1 MYAPFTEQRRNID
14 RFSTLYSFEGPFE
27 LLYADIADITFL
39 IYTFSMKNKSLSSK
53 KLKLLQKD
61 ISERRKTGNK
71 LTIQTERETGRQR
84 ESLNKTIEKDWT
96 KKCNV
101 LMFSLKVR
109 DGQGFA
115 VDSKIKEAKR
125 CKKRLR

>member
-61 ISERRKTGNK
+61 ISERRKTGKK
-71 LTIQTERETGRQR
+71 LTIKTERETGRQR

-109 DGQGFA
+109 DGQAFA